1 MTAIQFGILLL
12 ATVGVIFMVVSSVGV
27 LRLPDVYTRMHAAG
41 AATTLG
47 LGCILLAA
55 GFYYGG
61 WALFRMVL
69 LIVLFFI
76 TGPVATATMAR
87 AAHRTD
93 YQGNLL
99 LYYDDLA
106 VDEARRKGEPIPT
119 FEKPNQTNQIA
130 SS

>member
-1 MTAIQFGILLL
+1 MTITQLGIFLL
-12 ATVGVIFMVVSSVGV
+12 ASVGVFFMIVSSIGV

-69 LIVLFFI
+69 LITLFFI
-76 TGPVATATMAR
+76 TGPIATATMAR

-99 LYYDDLA
+99 LHYDDLA
-106 VDEARRKGEPIPT
+106 VDEARK
-119 FEKPNQTNQIA
+119 K
-130 SS
+130 